1 MSLSVSASARIP
13 VCRTQ
18 SQNVYLKLS
27 LSINRWRTSL
37 VNPFLSLVACVYVCI
52 LPLYLGYYHF
62 SVITSVFVS
71 SPRYAVC
78 ALEFFILQ
86 I

>member
-27 LSINRWRTSL
+27 LSTEAAPGQTLALQCRSKSMHWS
-37 VNPFLSLVACVYVCI
+37 VSAC
-52 LPLYLGYYHF
+52 
-62 SVITSVFVS
+62 
-71 SPRYAVC
+71 
-78 ALEFFILQ
+78 
-86 I
+86 